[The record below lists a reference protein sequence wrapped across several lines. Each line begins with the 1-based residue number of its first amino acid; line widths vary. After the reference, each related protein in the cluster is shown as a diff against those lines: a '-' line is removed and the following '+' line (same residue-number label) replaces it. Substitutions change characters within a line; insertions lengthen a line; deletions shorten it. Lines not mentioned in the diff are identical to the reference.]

1 MLLWAVVLIALVP
14 WVLEGGGVRP
24 VYGARF
30 TIGVALAFSSTDYIG
45 NLSQSVG
52 RILNV
57 SLPLWNADLAAPL
70 GHSFELRFYDTK
82 DSNRLSATTAARIS
96 AENGDT
102 ALISDF
108 LSANVIPSVLA
119 VSKDHLFTCSGSAT
133 ANDLSDNTTFPYFFR
148 TMAPDN
154 YGATVAAV
162 TLQYFN
168 WSQINVISSTD
179 PYGSSMNTK
188 LTALASS
195 FGYSIAMSADISPSA
210 TIATARAVLAPFA
223 DSPSRVTLL
232 LTSPATIAA
241 ILIAARQ
248 LGFSSRDWV
257 WVTGEGG
264 KLARS
269 LVPTMSDKPT
279 VDMAYLEGLL
289 VTYPTEEDVTSP
301 AFIALSNAYAAAHN
315 GTDLC
320 NTDSAYWFFMQTC
333 GEAHVRGILALA
345 QKYGVTAV
353 QSRSHNATLADYLVP
368 FMSSTGPVSYIG
380 GDRSGLYKILN
391 VQNGTLVPVM
401 TIDDSLNV
409 NASVPVLFSGGRT
422 QVPPWQPTLTLAMV
436 QFSDAGA
443 IAILSLCSV
452 GILST
457 LGAWVYL
464 FRNRRAKLV
473 RHHGLPFLSM
483 VTVGLVLMLLA
494 PFLWTGGVPTRA
506 MCKTSNWLV
515 TLGPCTMLSTLVA
528 RAYRI
533 FSIFDNRVLA
543 KSRSTR
549 TRVILLRMLIAPAIQ
564 VALLGADGILVPST
578 PIMTVTRSTY
588 FYVCQTGGDETLHK
602 VLIYSSGSVNII
614 LVLTTAYLSFRT
626 RKIHTAYQETAYL
639 SLTTQHLV
647 FVLILSGALLVLF
660 IGNPVASFYVQ
671 SVAVLWGSAMVS
683 YTMLWRLVRAHR
695 RETAAVDQ
703 SMAMS
708 QNDWGGHG
716 VSGAVGAL
724 SAAAAGGGDHGTRSN
739 VGESIATGASRVVGK
754 ALVGRFPVKKI
765 NRLLS
770 PWRMR
775 TLSLLTAEGI
785 LVIAPPEDTH
795 APHTKPASAWTLT
808 QTTLDASV
816 ANLPLCIAIAHAGA
830 DALAVQFGSE
840 TDRDTWIRRLSA
852 SGVIPRQS
860 TTGGETGGGGDGGR
874 RDKTVEKGG
883 GAAAGGGAG
892 ARLVAAGAVVPARTV
907 AAWTVSTR
915 VAEEEAVDAAGT
927 APSLTSPRP
936 SLAP

>member
-1 MLLWAVVLIALVP
+1 MLIA
-14 WVLEGGGVRP
+14 VRYP
-24 VYGARF
+24 A
-30 TIGVALAFSSTDYIG
+30 DYIG

-70 GHSFELRFYDTK
+70 GHTIELRFYDTK
-82 DSNRLSATTAARIS
+82 DSNRRSATTAARIS
-96 AENGDT
+96 AENGDV

-108 LSANVIPSVLA
+108 LSSNVIPSVLA
-119 VSKDHLFTCSGSAT
+119 VSKDHVFTCSGSAT
-133 ANDLSDNTTFPYFFR
+133 ANDLSDNITFPYFFR
-148 TMAPDN
+148 TMSPDN

-168 WSQINVISSTD
+168 WSMVNVISSTD
-179 PYGSSMNTK
+179 AYGSSMSSK
-188 LTALASS
+188 LTALAST
-195 FGYSIAMSADISPSA
+195 FGYSIAMWADISPSA
-210 TIATARAVLAPFA
+210 TAASARAVLEPIAN
-223 DSPSRVTLL
+223 SPSRVTLL
-232 LTSPATIAA
+232 LTSPATIIA
-241 ILIAARQ
+241 ILNAAKQ
-248 LGFSSRDWV
+248 LGFNQREWV
-257 WVTGEGG
+257 WVAGEGG

-269 LVPTMSDKPT
+269 LVPPADA
-279 VDMAYLEGLL
+279 AYLEGLL

-301 AFIALSNAYAAAHN
+301 AFIALSNAYAAAYN
-315 GTDLC
+315 GTDLRH
-320 NTDSAYWFFMQTC
+320 TDSAYWFFMQTC

-345 QKYGVTAV
+345 QKCGAAAV

-368 FMSSTGPVSYIG
+368 FMSVTGPVSYVG

-401 TIDDSLNV
+401 TIDDNLNV
-409 NASVPVLFSGGRT
+409 NASVPVLFPGGRT
-422 QVPPWQPTLTLAMV
+422 EVPSWRPTLTLAMV
-436 QFSDAGA
+436 QFSDPGA
-443 IAILSLCSV
+443 IAILSLCS
-452 GILST
+452 LSLFST
-457 LGAWVYL
+457 LAAWTYL

-473 RHHGLPFLSM
+473 RHHGFPFLSM
-483 VTVGLVLMLLA
+483 VTVGLVVLLLA
-494 PFLWTGGVPTRA
+494 PFMWTGGVPTRA

-515 TLGPCTMLSTLVA
+515 TLGTCTVLSTLVA

-564 VALLGADGILVPST
+564 VALLATDGILVPT
-578 PIMTVTRSTY
+578 APVMTVTRSTY
-588 FYVCQTGGDETLHK
+588 FYVCQTGGGETLHS
-602 VLIYSSGSVNII
+602 VLIYTSGSVNII
-614 LVLTTAYLSFRT
+614 LVFLTAYLAFRT

-660 IGNPVASFYVQ
+660 IGNPVAAYYVQ

-695 RETAAVDQ
+695 RETAALEQ

-708 QNDWGGHG
+708 QHDWGDHG
-716 VSGAVGAL
+716 VSGAVGAH
-724 SAAAAGGGDHGTRSN
+724 SGAAHGHGDHGVRSN
-739 VGESIATGASRVVGK
+739 VGESIATGASRIVGK
-754 ALVGRFPVKKI
+754 ALIGRFPVKKI

-785 LVIAPPEDTH
+785 LVIAPPEDTA

-808 QTTLDASV
+808 QTTLDATV

-840 TDRDTWIRRLSA
+840 TDRDTWVRRLSA

-860 TTGGETGGGGDGGR
+860 TTGGEMGGGGGGR
-874 RDKTVEKGG
+874 RGETAVEKGG
-883 GAAAGGGAG
+883 SAAAGGGGGAARPVAG
-892 ARLVAAGAVVPARTV
+892 PIVPARTA

-927 APSLTSPRP
+927 APSLASPRP

>member
-1 MLLWAVVLIALVP
+1 MHGPDALLSRPPGTHCALDP
-14 WVLEGGGVRP
+14 
-24 VYGARF
+24 A
-30 TIGVALAFSSTDYIG
+30 DYIG
-45 NLSQSVG
+45 GLSQSVG

-57 SLPLWNADLAAPL
+57 SLPLWNANLATPL
-70 GHSFELRFYDTK
+70 GHTFELRFYDTK
-82 DSNRLSATTAARIS
+82 NSNRLSAVTAARMS

-108 LSANVIPSVLA
+108 LSSNVIPSALA
-119 VSKDHLFTCSGSAT
+119 VSKDHVFICSGGAT
-133 ANDLSDNTTFPYFFR
+133 ANDLSDNSTFPYFFR

-154 YGATVAAV
+154 YGATVAAA

-168 WSQINVISSTD
+168 WSMVNVISSTD
-179 PYGSSMNTK
+179 PYGSSMSSR
-188 LTALASS
+188 LTALAST
-195 FGYSIAMSADISPSA
+195 FGYSIAMSSDISPSA
-210 TIATARAVLAPFA
+210 TVANARAVLEPLAN
-223 DSPSRVTLL
+223 SPSRVTLL
-232 LTSPATIAA
+232 LTSPAAIVSILGAA
-241 ILIAARQ
+241 KQ
-248 LGFSSRDWV
+248 LGFSPREWV
-257 WVTGEGG
+257 WLAGEGG

-269 LVPTMSDKPT
+269 LVPAT
-279 VDMAYLEGLL
+279 DMAYLEGML

-301 AFIALSNAYAAAHN
+301 TFIALSNAYAAAYN

-320 NTDSAYWFFMQTC
+320 HTDGAYWFFTQTC

-345 QKYGVTAV
+345 LKFGAAAV
-353 QSRSHNATLADYLVP
+353 QSRNHNATLADYLVP
-368 FMSSTGPVSYIG
+368 FMSSTGPVSYVG

-401 TIDDSLNV
+401 TIDDNLNV

-422 QVPPWQPTLTLAMV
+422 QVPSWRPTLTLAMV
-436 QFSDAGA
+436 QFSDPGA
-443 IAILSLCSV
+443 IAILSLCS
-452 GILST
+452 LSLYST
-457 LGAWVYL
+457 LGAWTYL

-473 RHHGLPFLSM
+473 RHHGFPFLSM
-483 VTVGLVLMLLA
+483 VTVGLVLNLLA

-515 TLGPCTMLSTLVA
+515 TLGTCTVLSTLVA

-564 VALLGADGILVPST
+564 VALLASDSIFVPT
-578 PIMTVTRSTY
+578 APVMTVTRSTY
-588 FYVCQTGGDETLHK
+588 FYTCQTGGDETLHN
-602 VLIYSSGSVNII
+602 VLIYTSGSVNII
-614 LVLTTAYLSFRT
+614 LVFTTTYLSFRT

-647 FVLILSGALLVLF
+647 FVLILSGALLILF
-660 IGNPVASFYVQ
+660 IGNPVAAYYVQ

-708 QNDWGGHG
+708 QHDWGDHG
-716 VSGAVGAL
+716 VSGAVGTH
-724 SAAAAGGGDHGTRSN
+724 SAAAAPAVRSN

-754 ALVGRFPVKKI
+754 ALIGRFPVKKI

-775 TLSLLTAEGI
+775 TLSLLTTEGI

-808 QTTLDASV
+808 QTTLDATV

-840 TDRDTWIRRLSA
+840 TDRDTWVRRLSA

-860 TTGGETGGGGDGGR
+860 TTGGETGGGGGR
-874 RDKTVEKGG
+874 RGETVEKGG
-883 GAAAGGGAG
+883 SAAAGGGGGA
-892 ARLVAAGAVVPARTV
+892 ARLVAAGPVVPARTAA